1 MFYIDIMY
9 HFVKYQLQEII
20 NLKSDKHFYFALLLS
35 LKFILM
41 SATITTYLYI
51 TMMTDI
57 SWAKNISETSTFIWA
72 GSAIAL
78 FILVGKYVIQFHMK
92 VFDAIDEY
100 FRKFIDWYSIR
111 YWKKHKKDSPIL
123 SGISKVSMKLF
134 AWYHQMPA
142 KRRKILLFTIIFCYG
157 TYFILINFVDD
168 LALLIDHAFP
178 ELDDA

>member
-1 MFYIDIMY
+1 MY
-9 HFVKYQLQEII
+9 QFVKYQLQEILA
-20 NLKSDKHFYFALLLS
+20 LKSDKHFYFALLLS

-51 TMMTDI
+51 MMMSEV
-57 SWAKNISETSTFIWA
+57 SWASGLQNTSTYIWA

-78 FILVGKYVIQFHMK
+78 FIFVGKYVIQFHMK
-92 VFDAIDEY
+92 IFNAIDEY

-134 AWYHQMPA
+134 GWYYKMPVR
-142 KRRKILLFTIIFCYG
+142 RRKILLYTMVFCYG
-157 TYFILINFVDD
+157 SYFILINFVDD
-168 LALLIDHAFP
+168 LALWIDHVFP
-178 ELDDA
+178 ED

>member
-1 MFYIDIMY
+1 MY
-9 HFVKYQLQEII
+9 QFVKYQLQEILA
-20 NLKSDKHFYFALLLS
+20 LKSDKHFYFALLLS

-51 TMMTDI
+51 MMMSEV
-57 SWAKNISETSTFIWA
+57 SWASGLQNTSTYIWA

-92 VFDAIDEY
+92 IFNAIDEY

-134 AWYHQMPA
+134 GWYYKMPVR
-142 KRRKILLFTIIFCYG
+142 RRKILLYTMVFCYG
-157 TYFILINFVDD
+157 SYFILINFVDD
-168 LALLIDHAFP
+168 LALWIDHVFP
-178 ELDDA
+178 ED

>member
-1 MFYIDIMY
+1 MY
-9 HFVKYQLQEII
+9 QFVKYQLQEILA
-20 NLKSDKHFYFALLLS
+20 LKSDKHFYFALLLS

-51 TMMTDI
+51 MMMSEV
-57 SWAKNISETSTFIWA
+57 SWASGLQNTSTYIWA

-78 FILVGKYVIQFHMK
+78 FIFVGKYVIQFHMK
-92 VFDAIDEY
+92 IFNAIDEY

-134 AWYHQMPA
+134 GWYYKMPVR
-142 KRRKILLFTIIFCYG
+142 RRKILLFTMIFCYG
-157 TYFILINFVDD
+157 SYFILINFVDD
-168 LALLIDHAFP
+168 LALWIDHVFP
-178 ELDDA
+178 ED

>member
-1 MFYIDIMY
+1 MY
-9 HFVKYQLQEII
+9 QFFKYQMQEII
-20 NLKSDKHFYFALLLS
+20 ALKSDKHFYFALLLS

-51 TMMTDI
+51 MMMSEV
-57 SWAKNISETSTFIWA
+57 SWASGLQETSTYIWA
-72 GSAIAL
+72 GSAVAL

-92 VFDAIDEY
+92 IFNAIDEY

-134 AWYHQMPA
+134 GWYYKMPVR
-142 KRRKILLFTIIFCYG
+142 RRKILLYTMVFCYG
-157 TYFILINFVDD
+157 SYFILINFVDD
-168 LALLIDHAFP
+168 LALWIDHVFP
-178 ELDDA
+178 ED

>member
-1 MFYIDIMY
+1 MY
-9 HFVKYQLQEII
+9 QFFKYQMEEII
-20 NLKSDKHFYFALLLS
+20 ALKSDKHFYFALLLS

-51 TMMTDI
+51 MMMSEV
-57 SWAKNISETSTFIWA
+57 SWASNLQETSTYIWA

-92 VFDAIDEY
+92 IFNAIDEY

-134 AWYHQMPA
+134 GWYYKMPVR
-142 KRRKILLFTIIFCYG
+142 RRKILLYTMVFCYG
-157 TYFILINFVDD
+157 SYFILINFVDD
-168 LALLIDHAFP
+168 LTLWIDHVFP
-178 ELDDA
+178 ED

>member
-1 MFYIDIMY
+1 MY
-9 HFVKYQLQEII
+9 HFINYQLKEII
-20 NLKSDKHFYFALLLS
+20 ALKSDKHFYFALLLS

-51 TMMTDI
+51 MMMADI
-57 SWAKNISETSTFIWA
+57 SWAKNISESSTLIWA
-72 GSAIAL
+72 GSAIVL
-78 FILVGKYVIQFHMK
+78 FIMAGKYVIKFHMR

-134 AWYHQMPA
+134 GWYYKIPA
-142 KRRKILLFTIIFCYG
+142 RRRKILLFTMIFCYG
-157 TYFILINFVDD
+157 AYFILIQFVDD
-168 LALLIDHAFP
+168 LALWIDHVFP
-178 ELDDA
+178 EE

>member
-1 MFYIDIMY
+1 MY
-9 HFVKYQLQEII
+9 QFVKYQLQEILA
-20 NLKSDKHFYFALLLS
+20 LKSDKHFYFALLLS

-51 TMMTDI
+51 MMMSEV
-57 SWAKNISETSTFIWA
+57 SWASGLQNTSTYIWA
-72 GSAIAL
+72 GSAVAL

-92 VFDAIDEY
+92 IFNAIDEY

-134 AWYHQMPA
+134 GWYYKMPVR
-142 KRRKILLFTIIFCYG
+142 RRKILLYTMVFCYG
-157 TYFILINFVDD
+157 SYFILINFVDD
-168 LALLIDHAFP
+168 LALWIDHVFP
-178 ELDDA
+178 ED

>member
-1 MFYIDIMY
+1 MY
-9 HFVKYQLQEII
+9 QFVKYQLQEILA
-20 NLKSDKHFYFALLLS
+20 LKSDKHFYFALLLS

-51 TMMTDI
+51 MMMSEV
-57 SWAKNISETSTFIWA
+57 SWASGLQDTSTYIWA

-78 FILVGKYVIQFHMK
+78 FIFVGKYVIQFHMK
-92 VFDAIDEY
+92 IFNAIDEY

-134 AWYHQMPA
+134 GWYYKMPVR
-142 KRRKILLFTIIFCYG
+142 RRKILLYTMVFCYG
-157 TYFILINFVDD
+157 SYFILINFVDD
-168 LALLIDHAFP
+168 LALWIDHVFP
-178 ELDDA
+178 ED